1 MGYLLKFVNEMI
13 AATVKYNARAT
24 YDMAKIY
31 VSLLLANFWERMHV
45 ILSLQA
51 VVIFVRGLIIGRYVP
66 VISFFTRV
74 WFMKD
79 RGILRA

>member
-13 AATVKYNARAT
+13 AATVKYNARAM

-45 ILSLQA
+45 ILSL
-51 VVIFVRGLIIGRYVP
+51 
-66 VISFFTRV
+66 
-74 WFMKD
+74 
-79 RGILRA
+79 